1 MANLS
6 ETHSAT
12 LTIGTE
18 ADARRAVDAL
28 TESLWETDVAVAAF
42 EQPNGQWDVTLHFG
56 EPPDR
61 EALASLVTQSA
72 GAAVA
77 ASLQFETVAAQ
88 DWVKSSLQ
96 GLGLV
101 SAGRFVV
108 HGGHDR
114 YRVAPNQLGIEI
126 EAGLAF
132 GTGHHATT
140 RGCLLLLDE
149 VLRAAQPR
157 RVLDLGN
164 GTGVL
169 AIAAAKALRR
179 HIFASDIDARSV
191 MVARDNARLNGV
203 GNLIQF
209 VCASGFAAA
218 GFAAHAPFD
227 LVMANI
233 LANPLKGLARPM
245 RSHLAHGGL
254 AILSGLLRHQAAG
267 VIAIYRAK
275 GFVLL
280 RRLELDGWSSL
291 LMARID

>member
-1 MANLS
+1 MT
-6 ETHSAT
+6 ETHAG
-12 LTIGTE
+12 TIAIGSE

-28 TESLWETDVAVAAF
+28 TETLWETGAAIAAF
-42 EQPNGQWDVTLHFG
+42 ELPGGRWDVTLHFS

-61 EALASLVTQSA
+61 EALASLVADTLSP
-72 GAAVA
+72 AVA
-77 ASLQFETVAAQ
+77 STLRLETVAAK

-96 GLGLV
+96 GLAPV
-101 SAGRFVV
+101 VAGRFVV

-114 YRVAPNQLGIEI
+114 YRVAHNQLGIEI

-140 RGCLLLLDE
+140 RGCLLLLDD
-149 VLRAAQPR
+149 VLRAARPR
-157 RVLDLGN
+157 RVLDLGC

-169 AIAAAKALRR
+169 AIAAAKALR
-179 HIFASDIDARSV
+179 HPIFASDIDARSV
-191 MVARDNARLNGV
+191 VVARDNARHNGV
-203 GNLIQF
+203 GNLVEF
-209 VCASGFAAA
+209 VCATGFSAQAFAAR
-218 GFAAHAPFD
+218 APFD

-233 LANPLKGLARPM
+233 LANPLKNLAGPM

-267 VIAIYRAK
+267 VVAIYRAK

-280 RRLELDGWSSL
+280 RRLDLDGWSSL
-291 LMARID
+291 LMARLD